1 MDIFPHPDDIIIDDS
16 TGEITFDGPMSKEQA
31 GARKAV
37 REQAIQSM
45 RRYFEVKEALAKEPT
60 NRALRREFKDLKK
73 IYEFLKEDSER
84 MQRHKALRVSRRA
97 LETKHPSQIRRFP
110 DQSRMNKLKRDSLRE
125 GLKGKGRSRRKAVL
139 RHAEAEKA
147 SRPRRNDILPSLKIE
162 PYAVDALKS
171 QSRKLRKSDPA
182 HVRDIANSIS
192 TLGFNVPILI
202 GKDNVVVDGNSRLEA
217 AKMLGLLSVP
227 CLRVDHLDETEQRL
241 LRLAVN
247 RLGEKGFWDVGELEA
262 EFKELI
268 IADAPIEISG
278 FGSDEIDQVV
288 IGGNKDGCEAGD
300 LAPLPGVSASARVG
314 DLFRLGSHLLLCGD
328 ATDPAVVRRLMR
340 TDVARIVL
348 TDEPFKVSI
357 GGQLTA
363 GEHREEI
370 SEAQFLDFNQKWIKA
385 VLPHLGEGGIL
396 GTFIDWRGL
405 PIAHSA
411 ATGLGLTP
419 LDLVVWAKTNAGIGQ
434 SLPIP
439 ARVTTAFQ
447 ERRRRKRQQHL
458 AWQARTASHQR
469 MDLSR
474 CLLCWIRRKERSRR
488 SSDGETNRH
497 AAGCAD
503 RPFKPWRNCSRSLPR
518 RRDYSF
524 RRREYRAGVPRH
536 RA

>member
-1 MDIFPHPDDIIIDDS
+1 M
-16 TGEITFDGPMSKEQA
+16 
-31 GARKAV
+31 
-37 REQAIQSM
+37 
-45 RRYFEVKEALAKEPT
+45 
-60 NRALRREFKDLKK
+60 
-73 IYEFLKEDSER
+73 
-84 MQRHKALRVSRRA
+84 
-97 LETKHPSQIRRFP
+97 
-110 DQSRMNKLKRDSLRE
+110 
-125 GLKGKGRSRRKAVL
+125 
-139 RHAEAEKA
+139 
-147 SRPRRNDILPSLKIE
+147 
-162 PYAVDALKS
+162 KS

-247 RLGEKGFWDVGELEA
+247 RLGEKGFWDVGELQA

-278 FGSDEIDQVV
+278 FGSDEIDQFV
-288 IGGNKDGCEAGD
+288 IGGNKDGGKAGD
-300 LAPLPGVSASARVG
+300 LAPLPGASASARVG
-314 DLFRLGSHLLLCGD
+314 DLFLLGSHLVICGD

-348 TDEPFKVSI
+348 TDEPFKAAI
-357 GGQLTA
+357 GGRLTA

-370 SEAQFLDFNQKWIKA
+370 SEAQLLDFNQKWIKA

-405 PIAHSA
+405 PITHSA

-419 LDLVVWAKTNAGIGQ
+419 LDLVVWAKTNAGIGSLYQ
-434 SLPIP
+434 SRHELLPLFKKGAAANVNNISLGKRGRHRTNVWTYP
-439 ARVTTAFQ
+439 AASSVGSGARKGLGDHPTVKPTAMLQ
-447 ERRRRKRQQHL
+447 DAL
-458 AWQARTASHQR
+458 I
-469 MDLSR
+469 DLSNR
-474 CLLCWIRRKERSRR
+474 
-488 SSDGETNRH
+488 GEIVLDPFLG
-497 AAGCAD
+497 AGY
-503 RPFKPWRNCSRSLPR
+503 
-518 RRDYSF
+518 YSF

>member
-1 MDIFPHPDDIIIDDS
+1 
-16 TGEITFDGPMSKEQA
+16 
-31 GARKAV
+31 
-37 REQAIQSM
+37 
-45 RRYFEVKEALAKEPT
+45 
-60 NRALRREFKDLKK
+60 
-73 IYEFLKEDSER
+73 
-84 MQRHKALRVSRRA
+84 
-97 LETKHPSQIRRFP
+97 
-110 DQSRMNKLKRDSLRE
+110 MNKLKRDSLRE
-125 GLKGKGRSRRKAVL
+125 GLKGRSRRKAGV

-171 QSRKLRKSDPA
+171 QARKLRKSDPA

-202 GKDNVVVDGNSRLEA
+202 GKDNGVVDGNSRLEA

-288 IGGNKDGCEAGD
+288 IGGKKDGCEAGD
-300 LAPLPGVSASARVG
+300 LAPLPGASASARLN
-314 DLFRLGSHLLLCGD
+314 DLFLLGSHLVICGD

-348 TDEPFKVSI
+348 TDEPFKVAI

-405 PIAHSA
+405 PITHSA

-419 LDLVVWAKTNAGIGQ
+419 LDLVVWAKTSAGTGHLYPSQHALLPLFKKGAAAHVNNISLRKRGRHRTNLWTYPAASSVLSDAGKGQ
-434 SLPIP
+434 KDHPTVKPTAMLQDALIDLSNRGEIVLDPFLGAGSTLI
-439 ARVTTAFQ
+439 AAENTGRVCRGIELNPLYVDVIIRRYEEKTGAAVILADTGETFEELAA
-447 ERRRRKRQQHL
+447 RRRL
-458 AWQARTASHQR
+458 
-469 MDLSR
+469 D
-474 CLLCWIRRKERSRR
+474 ER
-488 SSDGETNRH
+488 DERH
-497 AAGCAD
+497 
-503 RPFKPWRNCSRSLPR
+503 
-518 RRDYSF
+518 
-524 RRREYRAGVPRH
+524 
-536 RA
+536 